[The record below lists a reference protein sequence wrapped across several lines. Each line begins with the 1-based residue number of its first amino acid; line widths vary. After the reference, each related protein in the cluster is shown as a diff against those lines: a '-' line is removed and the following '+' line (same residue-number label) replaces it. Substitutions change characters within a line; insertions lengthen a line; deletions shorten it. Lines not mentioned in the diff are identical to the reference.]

1 MIEVKSRSEESWGPL
16 ANCDDKLFNAMVN
29 ERREPAKEHI
39 KVYLKRQ
46 KKLKK
51 YKVSFIK
58 ELVSDEF
65 EIMAESDYDV
75 SSAARRFFKENKD
88 AIDFKMKPVGKWAGE
103 YEGYDRLRY
112 GKARL

>member
-75 SSAARRFFKENKD
+75 SNAARQFFKENKD

>member
-16 ANCDDKLFNAMVN
+16 ASCDDKLFSAMVN

-75 SSAARRFFKENKD
+75 SSAARQFFKENKD